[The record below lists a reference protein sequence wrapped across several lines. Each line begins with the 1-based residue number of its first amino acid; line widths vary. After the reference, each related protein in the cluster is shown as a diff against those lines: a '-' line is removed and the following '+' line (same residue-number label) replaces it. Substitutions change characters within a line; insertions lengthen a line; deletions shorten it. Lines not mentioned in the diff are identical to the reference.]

1 MRIILTAKHKN
12 KTPVGIYLSIY
23 LFNYLLIY
31 LFIGYSEDTHFLIGN
46 YFSRLL
52 FQVNSAFSNA
62 SAERVSLLATK

>member
-31 LFIGYSEDTHFLIGN
+31 LFIY
-46 YFSRLL
+46 
-52 FQVNSAFSNA
+52 
-62 SAERVSLLATK
+62 LLATLKTPIF